1 MGGSL
6 ARALRPQVAHLTGID
21 TDAATRRAALQAG
34 VAHAAL
40 PDLAGVRW
48 RPGDLVVLATP
59 VQTLLTQLRD
69 LPRLA
74 GGGCQVLDLGS
85 TKAEIV
91 AAMDALPPA
100 FAAVGGHPICGR
112 EVSGWE
118 TGSAD
123 LFRAQTFVL
132 CPSARTTPAL
142 RELASEL
149 VTALGAT
156 PLWLE
161 AEAHDRI
168 VALTSHLPYVLSA
181 LLMQQAAATA
191 QANSPVWAVSGGGLR
206 DMTRLA
212 GSSPAMLRDIL
223 LTNRTAVVAEIG
235 RFLADLQQF
244 QNLLQTAD
252 ADALV
257 AWLQAAYDQRQAY
270 WRAKWEK

>member
-6 ARALRPQVAHLTGID
+6 ARALRPHVAHLTGID
-21 TDAATRRAALQAG
+21 TDAATRQAALQAG

-191 QANSPVWAVSGGGLR
+191 QTNSPVWTVSGGGLR

-235 RFLADLQQF
+235 RFLTDLQHF